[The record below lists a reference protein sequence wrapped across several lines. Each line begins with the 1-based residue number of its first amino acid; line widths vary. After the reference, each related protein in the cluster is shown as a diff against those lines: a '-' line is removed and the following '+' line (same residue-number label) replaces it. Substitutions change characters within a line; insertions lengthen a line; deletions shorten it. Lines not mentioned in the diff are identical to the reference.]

1 MFDAPGASAMEIAGK
16 QIGLNEREQKAALT
30 NFLTEGGQDLDPA
43 TTAWCAAFVN
53 ATLQQSGQS
62 GTGKLN
68 ARSFLDWGTPVD
80 QPQPGDVAVFSRG
93 DPNGWQGHVGFYAGD
108 NPDGSVRVLGGNQND
123 AVNYSSY
130 GRDKLLGFRRASG
143 QGGAPAGQAPQ
154 QPASPAQSALSAL
167 FAQGG
172 PLARQDDAAVPVD
185 PLRTASAPQAG
196 VDADRA
202 RRSRLAQMMVY

>member
-1 MFDAPGASAMEIAGK
+1 MRAAEMFDPRQGLIDRGMPEHVADAFVMNFRDES
-16 QIGLNEREQKAALT
+16 GLNPGINEAAPLVPGSRGGFGLSQWTGPRRRNLEAFAQQRGAPVADPDLQLDFLMQELNGPEKAAWQAIQQAPDAPT
-30 NFLTEGGQDLDPA
+30 AAAAIVNKFLRPA
-43 TTAWCAAFVN
+43 EEHR
-53 ATLQQSGQS
+53 
-62 GTGKLN
+62 
-68 ARSFLDWGTPVD
+68 ARRE
-80 QPQPGDVAVFSRG
+80 AK
-93 DPNGWQGHVGFYAGD
+93 Y
-108 NPDGSVRVLGGNQND
+108 LG
-123 AVNYSSY
+123 
-130 GRDKLLGFRRASG
+130 G

-196 VDADRA
+196 GDADRA